1 MNNFKLGI
9 DFDNLVSPLSDVELL
24 NLFIQICSQTKINSI
39 PVPMFPSEE
48 KTFPGAFVDWDNTAR
63 RKDLNGSIFVGST
76 PEKFT
81 IYLSKQIHR
90 MFSLYNSEFLFI
102 NAWNEWAEGTYLEPD
117 KKHGFAYLEGVKQA
131 INRGMKTYKKDE
143 SY

>member
-1 MNNFKLGI
+1 M
-9 DFDNLVSPLSDVELL
+9 DVY
-24 NLFIQICSQTKINSI
+24 ITTIAPK
-39 PVPMFPSEE
+39 E

-63 RKDLNGSIFVGST
+63 RKNANSKDLCRFY

-90 MFSLYNSEFLFI
+90 TYSFYNSEFLFI

-117 KKHGFAYLEGVKQA
+117 KNMDFL
-131 INRGMKTYKKDE
+131 I
-143 SY
+143 

>member
-1 MNNFKLGI
+1 M
-9 DFDNLVSPLSDVELL
+9 DVYIKAIS
-24 NLFIQICSQTKINSI
+24 FR
-39 PVPMFPSEE
+39 E

-63 RKDLNGSIFVGST
+63 RKDLNSSIFVGST

-81 IYLSKQIHR
+81 IYLSKQIQR
-90 MFSLYNSEFLFI
+90 TYSLYNSEFLFI

-131 INRGMKTYKKDE
+131 INRGMKAYKKTSHSD
-143 SY
+143 SS

>member
-1 MNNFKLGI
+1 M
-9 DFDNLVSPLSDVELL
+9 LL
-24 NLFIQICSQTKINSI
+24 NAWDYDKVWMYILKRSSK
-39 PVPMFPSEE
+39 E

-63 RKDLNGSIFVGST
+63 RKNSNSIFIGST

-90 MFSLYNSEFLFI
+90 TYSLYNSEFLFI

-117 KKHGFAYLEGVKQA
+117 QKYGFSYLEAVK
-131 INRGMKTYKKDE
+131 KPLLE
-143 SY
+143 V